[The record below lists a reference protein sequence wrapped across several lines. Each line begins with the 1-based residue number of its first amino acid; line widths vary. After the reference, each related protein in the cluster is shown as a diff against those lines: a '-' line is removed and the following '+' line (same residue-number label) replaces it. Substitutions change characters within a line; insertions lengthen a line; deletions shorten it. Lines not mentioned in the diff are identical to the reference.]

1 MTHKGEFQKG
11 ENMRKIIMAI
21 CLTTALWV
29 AAPVLH
35 AGQCEDMGGCTLSNG
50 QCGAECNGQCLP
62 FDEARCCMSGMCYLN
77 GSWCGGVECNG
88 QCMTPE
94 EAKCCMSGCEYVNGS
109 CKCG

>member
-1 MTHKGEFQKG
+1 MKKLLMT
-11 ENMRKIIMAI
+11 I
-21 CLTTALWV
+21 CVTMLLFAL
-29 AAPVLH
+29 ASVLY
-35 AGQCEDMGGCTLSNG
+35 AGNCEDMGACTLSG
-50 QCGAECNGQCLP
+50 GECGAECNGQCMS
-62 FDEARCCMSGMCYLN
+62 FSEARCCQSGMCYLN